1 VTLAAV
7 QMDCPL
13 PKSNPISGGSPIS
26 RLAAEMG
33 AGTVVFL
40 GCPYLKLK
48 GLRVSRESADSRM
61 GELYRLIWC
70 AMVGF
75 VPSRAALQ
83 AEILVLPTL

>member
-13 PKSNPISGGSPIS
+13 PKSNPISSGSPIS

-40 GCPYLKLK
+40 KLK
-48 GLRVSRESADSRM
+48 GLRVSRESADS
-61 GELYRLIWC
+61 LLW
-70 AMVGF
+70 A
-75 VPSRAALQ
+75 SS
-83 AEILVLPTL
+83 TD